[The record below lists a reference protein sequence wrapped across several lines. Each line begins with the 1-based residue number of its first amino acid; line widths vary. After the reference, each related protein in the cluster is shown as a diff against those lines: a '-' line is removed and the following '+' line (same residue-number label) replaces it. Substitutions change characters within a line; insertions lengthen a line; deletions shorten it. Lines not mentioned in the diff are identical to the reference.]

1 MWNQLNELNG
11 ELKKIKTLKNEQAK
25 KLKPAVIL

>member
-11 ELKKIKTLKNEQAK
+11 EFKKIKALKNEQAK